1 MTWPNFI
8 TLGRIFSVP
17 LIVWLILTGDY
28 RQAFWITLIAG
39 LSDILDG
46 LLARTLKVYSLLGA
60 YLDPFADKLLLLG
73 AFIAL
78 SVKFLIPLWLV
89 ILVVFRDILI
99 LGGVILLWGMKKK
112 FQIKPLMISKVNTF
126 FQITIVVAV
135 LAQEAYSLLT
145 LEILAALF
153 SLTALTTFLSA
164 GGYIK
169 VLGRTLGKEV
179 K

>member
-8 TLGRIFSVP
+8 TLGRLLSVP

-28 RQAFWITLIAG
+28 REAFWITLIAG

-46 LLARTLKVYSLLGA
+46 LLARTLKVYSQLGA
-60 YLDPFADKLLLLG
+60 YLDPFADKLLLVG
-73 AFIAL
+73 GFIAL
-78 SVKFLIPLWLV
+78 SVKSLIPLWLV

-99 LGGVILLWGMKKK
+99 LGGVILLWGIKKK
-112 FQIKPLMISKVNTF
+112 FQIKPLMISKINTF
-126 FQITIVVAV
+126 FQMSVVVAV
-135 LAQEAYSLLT
+135 LAHEAYHILKP
-145 LEILAALF
+145 EILMALF
-153 SLTALTTFLSA
+153 FLTALTTFLSA
-164 GGYIK
+164 GGYIS